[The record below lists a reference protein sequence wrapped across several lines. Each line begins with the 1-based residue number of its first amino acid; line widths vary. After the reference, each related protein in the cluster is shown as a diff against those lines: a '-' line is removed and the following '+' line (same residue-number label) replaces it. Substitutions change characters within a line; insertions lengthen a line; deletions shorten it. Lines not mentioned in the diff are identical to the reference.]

1 MSKILI
7 AEFRL
12 EDGLGNEEV
21 LLVHRG
27 NGQIFYT
34 LSGKNGG
41 VLHSLKNLQL
51 KENLPIADVGLEN
64 EHLVEDIRI
73 VVKSGLRTITNLIA
87 VPDMALKNT

>member
-51 KENLPIADVGLEN
+51 WSLLLDGCTGSRAMQM
-64 EHLVEDIRI
+64 
-73 VVKSGLRTITNLIA
+73 S
-87 VPDMALKNT
+87 